1 MRPVASPR
9 GRLVSLRRSSSPP
22 LAQSRFEVQDV
33 DTAPGHD
40 NVLLLTE
47 RIGNVST
54 GLRSNLMRL
63 GAADA
68 VAKGIALPPLPTD
81 LNDGD
86 WPDVAFQLDRVV

>member
-1 MRPVASPR
+1 MVSAPDNAS
-9 GRLVSLRRSSSPP
+9 
-22 LAQSRFEVQDV
+22 
-33 DTAPGHD
+33 
-40 NVLLLTE
+40 LLTE

-54 GLRSNLMRL
+54 GLRSNLMRV

-68 VAKGIALPPLPTD
+68 VAREIALPPLPID